1 MANAV
6 LKMNQSCLSFFS
18 QDWSFFIQVHLVW
31 SENSFFSSSV
41 IQVFHYVCFVGM
53 RRSWE
58 GCVPDLS
65 LLGAYVTY
73 EICFLTHCSYR
84 RPSLERTKNDNNHL
98 WKKIKKNKKHY
109 KEKYR
114 YVFGGCFKQTCHSD
128 ISVDFLFL
136 RRRVIAYMEK
146 FGFIPIGCE
155 F

>member
-98 WKKIKKNKKHY
+98 RKKIKKIKNTTRKNTDMFLEDALNRHVIVTFQWIFY
-109 KEKYR
+109 F
-114 YVFGGCFKQTCHSD
+114 YV
-128 ISVDFLFL
+128 
-136 RRRVIAYMEK
+136 E
-146 FGFIPIGCE
+146 E
-155 F
+155 